1 MSTENTIEG
10 GAHVCDFSEFDGYLA
25 DILKKYEELKEKFEK
40 LKSSSVQDI
49 AKQYQKE
56 EFLDL
61 SKTWEKHLE
70 MKFPEDHKID

>member
-1 MSTENTIEG
+1 MSTTDTSKG
-10 GAHVCDFSEFDGYLA
+10 GPHACDFSEFDGYFA
-25 DILKKYEELKEKFEK
+25 DILMKYEELKEKFEK

-70 MKFPEDHKID
+70 MKFP